1 MKLVVTGGAG
11 FLGARLISTLLSD
24 QPPAGFPQFS
34 SIVSV
39 DLAACPVDDT
49 RVQSVIGNIAD
60 AAFVNSVITPDVT
73 AIYHLA
79 AVVSG
84 QAEAEFDLLSVLSD
98 MPQRVVGRELLLEQS
113 RDRLS
118 GRGGGDRSIDVLISR
133 LRRKLGAID
142 GGRDLIRTVRGVGYV
157 FTPSVER

>member
-11 FLGARLISTLLSD
+11 FLGARLISTLLSG

-39 DLAACPVDDT
+39 DLAACPVDDP
-49 RVQSVIGNIAD
+49 RVQSVTGNIAD
-60 AAFVNSVITPDVT
+60 ASFVSSVITPDVT

-84 QAEAEFDLLSVLSD
+84 QAEAEFDIGMAVNL
-98 MPQRVVGRELLLEQS
+98 
-113 RDRLS
+113 
-118 GRGGGDRSIDVLISR
+118 
-133 LRRKLGAID
+133 D
-142 GGRDLIRTVRGVGYV
+142 GTRTD
-157 FTPSVER
+157 